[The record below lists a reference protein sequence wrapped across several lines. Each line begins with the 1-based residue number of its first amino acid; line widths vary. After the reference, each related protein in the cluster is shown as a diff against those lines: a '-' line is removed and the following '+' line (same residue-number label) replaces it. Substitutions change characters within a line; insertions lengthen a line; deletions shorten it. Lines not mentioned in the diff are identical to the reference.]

1 MADFIATLTEVRTN
15 YGMAE
20 ISILFDNGETQ
31 IRRDYT
37 ILKAEDL
44 TEEALAARVE
54 EEKINLNQLYTNA
67 EALKPMIGEEI
78 GV

>member
-1 MADFIATLTEVRTN
+1 MNEFTATLTEVRTN

-20 ISILFDNGETQ
+20 ISILFDNGVVQ

-37 ILKAEDL
+37 ITKAEDL

-54 EEKINLNQLYTNA
+54 SEKTNLNELYANA
-67 EALKPMIGEEI
+67 EALKILIGEQI
-78 GV
+78 GG